1 MILEITSPPFNVYDN
16 GRKTSETS
24 TKTAHI
30 NTDMIQSV
38 VTHYVKVHL
47 PTGLTTSQACSKI
60 IMSDGFAFYSDM
72 LPREISSIIN
82 KNNL

>member
-1 MILEITSPPFNVYDN
+1 MILEITSPPFNVYDKGTRTTN
-16 GRKTSETS
+16 IS

-30 NTDMIQSV
+30 NTEMIQSV
-38 VTHYVKVHL
+38 VTHYVKVNL

-82 KNNL
+82 NNL